1 MASPDTFTSSLA
13 AVPSDGSVSEGAAGQ
28 GVAEAALDPEIYQDQ
43 LLCGKCGG
51 TRLHFEIF
59 RFDNGWMISCQG
71 CGDERVVRKLPFVSA
86 VLEA

>member
-1 MASPDTFTSSLA
+1 MTSSLA
-13 AVPSDGSVSEGAAGQ
+13 EHARESTGEGAAGQ